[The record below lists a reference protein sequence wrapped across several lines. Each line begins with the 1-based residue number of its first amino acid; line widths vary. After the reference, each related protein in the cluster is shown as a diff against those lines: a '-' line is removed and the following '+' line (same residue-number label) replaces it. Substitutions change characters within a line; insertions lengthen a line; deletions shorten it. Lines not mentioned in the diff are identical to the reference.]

1 MIDLAIPAFPFPRRI
16 KPPLIALIIIQI
28 NIYLGL
34 FFTMTDTLAL
44 ARLVTATS
52 MLVTDVG
59 DRLCWWQKVWNVD
72 DRFQMLVTDSLH
84 SKSHHKNNFVT
95 EILKLLPS

>member
-34 FFTMTDTLAL
+34 FFTMMDTLAL

-59 DRLCWWQKVWNVD
+59 DRLC
-72 DRFQMLVTDSLH
+72 
-84 SKSHHKNNFVT
+84 
-95 EILKLLPS
+95 